1 MRADLL
7 ALTVEALTRL
17 ANVGL
22 VKRAQKEIEA
32 GTLPTIVEDADGTV
46 VASARDGASTRLARG
61 VALQNTA
68 CSCGASQVCRHRIA
82 AVLAY
87 QASAA
92 ANTAAAPAADSDA
105 GPAPT
110 DPRWDPGT
118 LTDAAL
124 LQNCGAK
131 LIARAAAA
139 MSQGLVVTTVPGAIS
154 VTGAATV
161 PTVMLP
167 TATVQFLVP
176 HDVAYAKCDCAK
188 GQGCE
193 HIALAVYAFRT
204 GPAGGV
210 HTLGGAPAGHASATV
225 DTTTVGVVYEALQHL
240 AAYGLAA
247 PGTHAKLSAARGAAQ
262 RLGWLWIVDGLEAIE
277 RLADAYARQSASF
290 HLSTLAREVGEVV
303 ARLRAATASSPV
315 LPARWLLGSDQAAE
329 TAMEQVRLLSL
340 GARLDADDDR
350 RMVRMYF
357 ADPDTATVLVL
368 DKTWPNETR
377 NGPDLGQ
384 LFASS
389 RMSVTNLAQGELIT
403 RAARRRA
410 NGALAAS

>member
-46 VASARDGASTRLARG
+46 VASARDGASTRLGRG

-87 QASAA
+87 QAG
-92 ANTAAAPAADSDA
+92 AAPSTATATATDGESTCGA
-105 GPAPT
+105 VAPA

-124 LQNCGAK
+124 LQSCGAQ
-131 LIARAAAA
+131 LIARAVAA
-139 MSQGLVVTTVPGAIS
+139 MSHGLVVTTVPGSIGAE
-154 VTGAATV
+154 GAASV

-176 HDVAYAKCDCAK
+176 YDVAYAKCDCTK
-188 GQGCE
+188 GQACE
-193 HIALAVYAFRT
+193 HVALAVYAFRA
-204 GPAGGV
+204 GSGGGV
-210 HTLGGAPAGHASATV
+210 HTLGGAPAGHVSMTVDSATV
-225 DTTTVGVVYEALQHL
+225 TIVYEALQYL
-240 AAYGLAA
+240 AAYGLVA
-247 PGTHAKLSAARGAAQ
+247 PGTHPKLSAARGAAQ
-262 RLGWLWIVDGLEAIE
+262 RQGWLWIADGLEALE

-290 HLSTLAREVGEVV
+290 HLGTLAREVGEVV
-303 ARLRAATASSPV
+303 ARLRAATAPAPV
-315 LPARWLLGSDQAAE
+315 LPAPWLLGSDQAVE
-329 TAMEQVRLLSL
+329 TAMEPVRLISL

-368 DKTWPNETR
+368 EKAWL
-377 NGPDLGQ
+377 NG
-384 LFASS
+384 
-389 RMSVTNLAQGELIT
+389 SV
-403 RAARRRA
+403 RKFV
-410 NGALAAS
+410 